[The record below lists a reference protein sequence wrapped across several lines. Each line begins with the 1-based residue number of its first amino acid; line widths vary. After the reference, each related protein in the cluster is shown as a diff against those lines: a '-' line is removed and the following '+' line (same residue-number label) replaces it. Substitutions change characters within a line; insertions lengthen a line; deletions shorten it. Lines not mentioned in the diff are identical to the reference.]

1 MNNPNATSERDAL
14 AQQILDTLT
23 AVAPD
28 VDPGALVSDVA
39 FRDQFEIDS
48 VDFLNFVLALEKRLD
63 RRIPETDFP
72 KLSSLKGCLE
82 YLG

>member
-1 MNNPNATSERDAL
+1 MNDANATSERDAL
-14 AQQILDTLT
+14 AQLILDTLT

-28 VDPGALVSDVA
+28 VDPAALVSDVA

-48 VDFLNFVLALEKRLD
+48 VDFLNFVLALEKKLD

>member
-1 MNNPNATSERDAL
+1 MTTQDREQLSAV
-14 AQQILDTLT
+14 ILETLV

-28 VDPGALVSDVA
+28 VDPGTLDPDVA

-48 VDFLNFVLALEKRLD
+48 VDFLNFVMALEKKLD

-72 KLSSLKGCLE
+72 KLSSLKGSLD
-82 YLG
+82 YLL